1 MIDKRIFS
9 EQLEPKE
16 QFMFFMKLIGLSYKS
31 LVNYAADIYR
41 CSELIQDELKQ
52 DGLSSLY
59 DIRDQETI
67 RRYQQILDNN
77 KKFIAHNQ
85 TGNNRLSASVYNY
98 IKFVDFLFV
107 YSRKR
112 G

>member
-1 MIDKRIFS
+1 MIDKRFFS
-9 EQLEPKE
+9 EQLEAKE
-16 QFMFFMKLIGLSYKS
+16 QFMLFMKLIGLSYMS
-31 LVNYAADIYR
+31 VITYAEGLYR
-41 CSELIQDELKQ
+41 CSELVQDELRQ
-52 DGLSSLY
+52 DGFSSLY

-77 KKFIAHNQ
+77 KKFIAQNQ

-98 IKFVDFLFV
+98 IKFVNFLFV